1 MMFRHARLLDL
12 TTGRVG
18 LPHDVLVS
26 GNQVRR
32 GGPAMIAP
40 DDEVID
46 LEGRIV
52 MPGLWDCH
60 VHFDLWAASKTRLDV
75 SGCVSANDTLSR
87 LAASITQ
94 LPAGAALIA
103 VGARDSQWPDRP
115 DTRELDAISGN
126 HPVAVYMNDLHSV
139 WVNSRGLQQWGFRD
153 RVTGTA
159 SSGVLREQDAFALED
174 RLDEVDRAARSRAL
188 IDAQSEAAARGVV
201 GIVDMQTGGHRIDA
215 WRNRAASP
223 DQRLQVR
230 IACWPDTVDDWVATG
245 LATGALLDDDQW
257 LTAGPLKVIADG
269 SVSARTAW
277 CTESYRRPAPGI
289 DPHGM
294 ADISAAELSR
304 LMSLAERSGIEVAVH
319 AIGDATVARV
329 LECFAETGAHGTVE
343 HATVMHDGDL
353 ARMADLGLT
362 ASVQP
367 AQIIADRLGFAE
379 VWTERPRHVHAL
391 ASMAAARIRLVFG
404 SDAPVAPLD
413 PWLAISVAVTGRE
426 PGSADGAWQPDE
438 TLSVGQALRAST
450 SGINQLVPGGR
461 ADLVVL
467 DDDPFTI
474 QPEALAAMRP
484 YLTMSRGHI
493 THRADA

>member
-1 MMFRHARLLDL
+1 M
-12 TTGRVG
+12 
-18 LPHDVLVS
+18 
-26 GNQVRR
+26 
-32 GGPAMIAP
+32 
-40 DDEVID
+40 
-46 LEGRIV
+46 
-52 MPGLWDCH
+52 
-60 VHFDLWAASKTRLDV
+60 
-75 SGCVSANDTLSR
+75 
-87 LAASITQ
+87 
-94 LPAGAALIA
+94 
-103 VGARDSQWPDRP
+103 
-115 DTRELDAISGN
+115 
-126 HPVAVYMNDLHSV
+126 
-139 WVNSRGLQQWGFRD
+139 
-153 RVTGTA
+153 
-159 SSGVLREQDAFALED
+159 
-174 RLDEVDRAARSRAL
+174 
-188 IDAQSEAAARGVV
+188 
-201 GIVDMQTGGHRIDA
+201 
-215 WRNRAASP
+215 
-223 DQRLQVR
+223 R

-245 LATGALLDDDQW
+245 LATGALLDDEQW

-289 DPHGM
+289 DPHGT

-426 PGSADGAWQPDE
+426 PGSSDGAWQPDE

-474 QPEALAAMRP
+474 QPEALAGMRP
-484 YLTMSRGHI
+484 YLTMSRGRI